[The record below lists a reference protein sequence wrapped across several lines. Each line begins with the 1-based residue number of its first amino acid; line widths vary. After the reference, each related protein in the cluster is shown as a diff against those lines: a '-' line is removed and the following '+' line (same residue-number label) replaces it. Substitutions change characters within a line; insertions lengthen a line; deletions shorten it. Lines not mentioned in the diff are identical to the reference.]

1 MNVIGGTA
9 LGGWQRHLREQRGR
23 RGASTTLTS
32 ASNRVQ
38 GNFIGTG
45 QDGTAPLGNG
55 STGVMIAG
63 TNNLVGGTADFADNI
78 IAFNSGAGVAIFGS
92 GNAIEHN
99 AIFSNAALG
108 IDLGGDGVTLNDPGD
123 ADDGANRLQ
132 NFPVVTS
139 AFSSGNTTVIAGTL
153 ESTAGSTFTIEFFA
167 NSVADPTGFGQG
179 QQYLG
184 SAAVTTDS
192 NGQAHFT
199 VTLPIAIPADALLT
213 ATATDAGNNTSEF
226 SQAAVQS
233 VNIVLP
239 SISIDDVTVTEGNS
253 GTVNATFMVSLSDA
267 IDRTVTV
274 DFATAD
280 GTATAPADYIAIPTT
295 TLTFNPGEKSKP
307 ITVAVKGDTLD
318 ENDETFFVQLSN
330 PNDATLA
337 VARGLGTILDDDTAG
352 SVAARSVRIQ
362 RRRGWREHHDHCES
376 FRRHGQWSDC

>member
-1 MNVIGGTA
+1 MATSSPATA
-9 LGGWQRHLREQRGR
+9 ADPAWP
-23 RGASTTLTS
+23 STTLTS

-38 GNFIGTG
+38 GNLIGTN
-45 QDGTAPLGNG
+45 QDGSTPLGNG
-55 STGVMIAG
+55 VDGRDDRAELTTSSVAPPSVRGNT
-63 TNNLVGGTADFADNI
+63 

-99 AIFSNAALG
+99 AIFSNAGLG

-123 ADDGANRLQ
+123 ADDGANGLQ
-132 NFPVVTS
+132 NFPVLTS
-139 AFSSGNTTVIAGTL
+139 AFSSGTPRSSRARWKVPPAAPSRSSSSPAASLI
-153 ESTAGSTFTIEFFA
+153 
-167 NSVADPTGFGQG
+167 PTGFGQG

-184 SAAVTTDS
+184 SAMVTTDS

-199 VTLPIAIPADALLT
+199 VTLPVAIPADALLT

-239 SISIDDVTVTEGNS
+239 SISIGDVTVTEGNS
-253 GTVNATFMVSLSDA
+253 GTVNATFIVTLSDA

-318 ENDETFFVQLSN
+318 ESDETFFVQLSN

-352 SVAARSVRIQ
+352 TVQLDPSGFSVAAD
-362 RRRGWREHHDHCES
+362 GGEHHDHRES
-376 FRRHGQWSDC
+376 FRRLGQWRDC